1 LSQPVNSPSRLVQV
15 DLVRVV
21 AMALMVQGHT
31 LDVLLQPSYQSA
43 WWYTTWQFCRGFTAP
58 TFLLLSGFSFA
69 LATIRKFDDHTV
81 IGSKVFARLRKFA
94 FFVLLGYAMHFPAHS
109 VRDLNYVPA
118 NSWQSFLQID
128 VLQTIGISLI
138 FLQLL
143 VLGLRKKSL
152 FAGVTIAG
160 SLLIAFLTP
169 LLWNSGL
176 VNALPLA
183 MRSALIGTTG
193 SLFPLLPWSAYVL
206 LGAGLGTIYLT
217 VARSSSMLLKAFAPA
232 GLVLMYAGIH
242 SEHLAHQIYGELNFW
257 PTTPHLFLTRIGFV
271 LAVLGI
277 GTFALPLMQSSASTL
292 RSLAEESL
300 LVYFVHVDLLYGS
313 VWNSGLRNYI
323 GGSLTFGHAYL
334 WVIAMIGAMAILAY
348 KWNRAKKTHPW
359 HSFAVRTALI
369 TVAALAV
376 A

>member
-1 LSQPVNSPSRLVQV
+1 LINSVDSPSRLVQV

-43 WWYTTWQFCRGFTAP
+43 WWYSNWQFFRGFTAP

-69 LATIRKFDDHTV
+69 LATIRKFDEHTSL
-81 IGSKVFARLRKFA
+81 GPKVFSRLRKFA
-94 FFVLLGYAMHFPAHS
+94 FFVLLGYAMHFPTHS
-109 VRDLNYVPA
+109 VRELNYVA
-118 NSWQSFLQID
+118 ADTWQSFLQID

-138 FLQLL
+138 CLQLL
-143 VLGLRKKSL
+143 VLTLRRKYL
-152 FAGVTIAG
+152 FAAITLIG
-160 SLLIAFLTP
+160 SFLIAFITP
-169 LLWNSGL
+169 LFWNSGV
-176 VNALPLA
+176 VNSLPLA
-183 MRSALIGTTG
+183 IRSALVGTTG

-217 VARSSSMLLKAFAPA
+217 VANSSLAMLKAFVPA
-232 GLVLMYAGIH
+232 GLILAYLGIR
-242 SEHLAHQIYGELNFW
+242 SEPLAHRLYGEVNFW

-277 GTFALPLMQSSASTL
+277 ATFALPIMQSSASTL

-323 GGSLTFGHAYL
+323 GGSLSFVHAYL
-334 WVIAMIGAMAILAY
+334 WVIAMIGAMTILAY

-359 HSFAVRTALI
+359 HSFAVRTAVI
-369 TVAALAV
+369 TLAALAV